1 MKNVLLVT
9 SPVADAPNAVAYALR
24 RAKETGGRLVALTVL
39 DPARAQRVAKTLD
52 TVGLVGARVSD
63 SVVDA
68 LAREQRAHA
77 ETLLNQIAEHAK
89 REGVAFT
96 ALIEAGDPSDICRHI
111 IETHDVQCAVL
122 VAEKRS
128 WLTRLLS
135 RAAAVRLPA
144 GAGCEVKVM
153 ED

>member
-9 SPVADAPNAVAYALR
+9 SPIADAPNAVAYALR
-24 RAKETGGRLVALTVL
+24 RAKEVGGQLLGLVVL
-39 DPARAQRVAKTLD
+39 DPDLTQRVAKTLD
-52 TVGLVGARVSD
+52 TVGLVGERVSD
-63 SVVDA
+63 NVVA
-68 LAREQRAHA
+68 AVAREQQAHA

-96 ALIEAGDPSDICRHI
+96 ALIEKGDPTSICRRI

-122 VAEKRS
+122 VAEKQS

-135 RAAAVRLPA
+135 GVAAVKLPA

-153 ED
+153 DD